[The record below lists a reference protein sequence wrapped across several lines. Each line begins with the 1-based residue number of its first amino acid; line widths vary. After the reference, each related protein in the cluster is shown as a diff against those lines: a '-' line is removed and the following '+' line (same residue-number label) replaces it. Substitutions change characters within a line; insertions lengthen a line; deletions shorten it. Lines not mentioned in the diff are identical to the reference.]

1 MYEDEVGKKNQF
13 YKLSQIKKNEN
24 QIQELKNYRMMKLKY
39 FPIWD
44 CFFFNCNKKQW
55 LNLKGKEIVG
65 LLWYFKGDTQIEV
78 EKR

>member
-1 MYEDEVGKKNQF
+1 MGTKSKNWKITGWWNWNIFQF
-13 YKLSQIKKNEN
+13 EIV
-24 QIQELKNYRMMKLKY
+24 
-39 FPIWD
+39 
-44 CFFFNCNKKQW
+44 FFFNCNKKQW